1 MSALGSLEALVKE
14 TTDSFVTAKSDG
26 VLTVS
31 EVIKIAVNLSQKVQK
46 VAGLAGSEKKA
57 MLLMTLKKG
66 LEASGGVE
74 FLSGHEEQL
83 INAAVAS
90 VEMVL
95 LAASGGFDFKKPS
108 SWRSCLP
115 VCLSMAKQVMAPK
128 DAELLA
134 EAVKSVA
141 PAAPAA
147 PVVAAPVVA
156 APVAAVTLRDPAA
169 PADAVAEV
177 KSELPGESAN

>member
-31 EVIKIAVNLSQKVQK
+31 EVIKIAVNLSQKIQK

-141 PAAPAA
+141 PAAA

-169 PADAVAEV
+169 PAGAVAEV

>member
-31 EVIKIAVNLSQKVQK
+31 EVIKIAVNLSQKIQK

-141 PAAPAA
+141 PAAA

-177 KSELPGESAN
+177 KSELPGEYAN

>member
-141 PAAPAA
+141 PAAA

-169 PADAVAEV
+169 PAGAVAEV

>member
-141 PAAPAA
+141 PAAA

>member
-46 VAGLAGSEKKA
+46 VAGLSGSEKKA

-66 LEASGGVE
+66 LEKSGGLE

-95 LAASGGFDFKKPS
+95 LAASGGFDFKKVS
-108 SWRSCLP
+108 SWRSCVP
-115 VCLSMAKQVMAPK
+115 SCLGLAKQVLPPK

-134 EAVKSVA
+134 EAVKSVV
-141 PAAPAA
+141 AAPATA
-147 PVVAAPVVA
+147 PAVD
-156 APVAAVTLRDPAA
+156 AAVTLRDPAVA
-169 PADAVAEV
+169 DPATEV
-177 KSELPGESAN
+177 KADLPGEPAN

>member
-31 EVIKIAVNLSQKVQK
+31 EVIKIAVNLSQKIQK

-141 PAAPAA
+141 PAAA